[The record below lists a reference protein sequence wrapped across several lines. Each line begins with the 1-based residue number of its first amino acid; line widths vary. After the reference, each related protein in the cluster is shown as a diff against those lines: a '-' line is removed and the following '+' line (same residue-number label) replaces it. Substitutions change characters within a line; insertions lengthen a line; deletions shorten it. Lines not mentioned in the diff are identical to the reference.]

1 MSVAMSSGSRCPD
14 ETQLLAAADLG
25 DPVGVG
31 VDDDTDHRVTTGDGM
46 IDPENDRLSVRWNL
60 HRAANGAFA
69 GKLSPRPPMFQ
80 ARPGEPQTNAVTGR

>member
-1 MSVAMSSGSRCPD
+1 MPVAMSSGSRCPD
-14 ETQLLAAADLG
+14 EPQLLATANLG

-46 IDPENDRLSVRWNL
+46 VDPENDRLSVRRNL
-60 HRAANGAFA
+60 HRAANCAFA

-80 ARPGEPQTNAVTGR
+80 PRPGKPQTNAVTGR